1 MQIKETIS
9 TNELNDSLINNEF
22 EIVDTPPAQEKRN
35 DDDPINNNQNQDNP
49 DDFINNEYDERIKYQ
64 KNNQALINVIKH
76 VPQKQESDD
85 KNILDE

>member
-76 VPQKQESDD
+76 
-85 KNILDE
+85 